1 MNILL
6 CNDDGIFSEGLKSL
20 ANILK
25 REHNVTVVAP
35 SGNRSG
41 YSRSISFY
49 KDLEVTKVDAIEG
62 VECYSTSG
70 TPTDCV
76 KFAILTL
83 NKKFDLVVSGINNG
97 SNLGT
102 DIYYSGTVG
111 ACFEAN
117 FFKIPAIALSSV
129 QVDADYNR
137 ISAII
142 EEVLPDLFSKIK
154 EDITLNVNIP
164 SAKKGFN
171 GVKYC
176 YVGINKYSDGYVKM
190 ENGAYQLVG
199 KPIPPTESD
208 IGSDVYYS
216 YKGYVTVSPLN
227 NVLTD
232 LTLLSEFLKA

>member
-25 REHNVTVVAP
+25 REHTVTVVAP

-41 YSRSISFY
+41 FSRSISFY
-49 KDLEVTKVDAIEG
+49 KDLTVQKVDAIDG
-62 VECYSTSG
+62 VECYSMSG

-83 NKKFDLVVSGINNG
+83 GIKFDLVVSGINNG
-97 SNLGT
+97 SNLGS

-117 FFKIPAIALSSV
+117 FFKIPAIAFSSV
-129 QVDADYNR
+129 QVNADYSVVSK
-137 ISAII
+137 IV
-142 EEVLPDLFSKIK
+142 EDVLPNLLTKLDG
-154 EDITLNVNIP
+154 ETTLNVNIP
-164 SAKKGFN
+164 STKKGYN

-176 YVGINKYSDGYVKM
+176 FVGINKYSDGYMKVN
-190 ENGAYQLVG
+190 EDVYQLVG

-208 IGSDVYYS
+208 FGSDVYYS
-216 YKGYVTVSPLN
+216 YKGFVTISPLK

-232 LTLLSEFLKA
+232 HSTLSEFNK